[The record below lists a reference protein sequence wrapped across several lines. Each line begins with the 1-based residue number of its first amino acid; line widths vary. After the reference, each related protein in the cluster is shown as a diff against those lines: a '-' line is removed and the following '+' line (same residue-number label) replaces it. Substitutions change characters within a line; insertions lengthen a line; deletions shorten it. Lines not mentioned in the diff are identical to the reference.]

1 MSSTIQLL
9 VAAGLI
15 VASTAH
21 AQAPERVL
29 LSRIQ
34 PGSSIAAPLF
44 SATGSARVH
53 AAPTLD
59 VAGERALLGQVDNRA
74 RPKDPAGF
82 TDAPVDGTRAL
93 LGKRVSAI
101 SVGPG
106 GGAVRSSFRA
116 EVRGD
121 VATNTSGEAE
131 FGAVQPANG
140 PSSGFIVSLGARGSQ
155 SAILFTRMSG
165 TPLGVGRYRISDRGN
180 GADEILA
187 LVMTGLPTKPTGVFR
202 GQSGWLVVTAS
213 SDHLLTGRFQ
223 VDGVGFL
230 AADPRMEDRPVSVT
244 GSFSATAAG
253 S

>member
-34 PGSSIAAPLF
+34 PGSSIAATF

-53 AAPTLD
+53 LAPTLN
-59 VAGERALLGQVDNRA
+59 VAGEQALLGQVDNRA
-74 RPKDPAGF
+74 RPADPAGF

-106 GGAVRSSFRA
+106 GGALRSAFRA

-121 VATNTSGEAE
+121 VANDASGEAE
-131 FGAVQPANG
+131 FGAVQPAEG
-140 PSSGFIVSLGARGSQ
+140 ASPGFILALGARGSQ
-155 SAILFTRMSG
+155 SAILFTRTSG
-165 TPLGVGRYRISDRGN
+165 APLGVGRYRISDRGN
-180 GADEILA
+180 GADELLA

-213 SDHLLTGRFQ
+213 SDHLITGRFQ

-244 GSFSATAAG
+244 GSFSAKAAG